1 LKNRSQTPEKSL
13 EDKIW
18 QLADQNRIKE
28 AVATCQQL
36 NQLYP
41 EYASGW
47 HSTSQLALRLNN
59 PTMALKAINRAVGL
73 QAEHTGWLLQQA
85 NCLMRLGRSRE
96 ARPLVIS
103 LAAGK
108 MASGWQ
114 YATLALLL
122 SRLELQ
128 EEAAEQ
134 YRCAIALE
142 PNHADHYYNLATVQR
157 FLGDFAA
164 SEANL
169 DRAIALN
176 PGEFEAYS
184 LRSQLRKQTPD
195 NNHVAELEQLLEKG
209 VGEPRGE
216 VRVLH
221 ALAKEL
227 EDLGQAHRSFA
238 CLKRGA
244 TLRRSLMRY
253 DVANDLQTMDAISAH
268 FDAAQFDRKR
278 QGYDNGEAIFIL
290 GMPRTGTTLVE
301 RIIGSHSDVHAAGEL
316 NNFAIEL
323 TRLAGQ
329 PGLTREALVARS
341 TQLDF
346 AALGRNYIE
355 STRPATGHSPRFIDK
370 MPLNFLYAGLIHL
383 ALPQARLI
391 HLERHPLDTC
401 YAIYKTLFQDAYPF
415 SYTLEELGRYYVAY
429 HRLMQHWQSVMP
441 GVIHTV
447 SYEQVVQHTETQSHA
462 LLAACG
468 LPWQEQCLRFY
479 DNPQSSTTASASQV
493 RMPVYHSSLNR
504 WRQYREQ
511 LQPLIDILHTAG
523 INLND

>member
-1 LKNRSQTPEKSL
+1 MKSHSPTPEKSL

-18 QLADQNRIKE
+18 QLADQNQIKQ

-59 PTMALKAINRAVGL
+59 PTMALKAINYAVGL
-73 QAEHTGWLLQQA
+73 QPKHTGWLLQQA
-85 NCLMRLGRSRE
+85 SCLMRLGRSRE
-96 ARPLVIS
+96 ARPLVTS

-128 EEAAEQ
+128 KEAAEQ
-134 YRCAIALE
+134 YRRAITLE
-142 PNHADHYYNLATVQR
+142 PNRAEHYYNLATVQR
-157 FLGDFAA
+157 FMGDFAA

-169 DRAIALN
+169 NRAISLN
-176 PGEFEAYS
+176 PDEFEAYS
-184 LRSQLRKQTPD
+184 LRSQLRKQTPQD
-195 NNHVAELEQLLEKG
+195 NHVAELEALLKKG
-209 VGEPRGE
+209 VSEPRGE

-227 EDLGQAHRSFA
+227 EDIGQTQRSFA
-238 CLKRGA
+238 YLKRGA
-244 TLRRSLMRY
+244 DLRRSLMRY
-253 DVANDLQTMDAISAH
+253 DVANDVQTMEAISQHYGAS
-268 FDAAQFDRKR
+268 QFDRDI
-278 QGYDNGEAIFIL
+278 QGYDNNQAIFIL
-290 GMPRTGTTLVE
+290 GMPRTGSTLVE

-323 TRLAGQ
+323 TRLAGK
-329 PGLTREALVARS
+329 PGLTKEELVQRT
-341 TQLDF
+341 TQVDF
-346 AALGRNYIE
+346 AALGQNYIE
-355 STRPATGHSPRFIDK
+355 STRPATGLTPHFIDK

-383 ALPQARLI
+383 ALPQARLV

-401 YAIYKTLFQDAYPF
+401 YAIYKTLFQDAYPY
-415 SYTLEELGRYYVAY
+415 SYKLEELGHYYVAY
-429 HRLMQHWQSVMP
+429 YRLMQHWQRVIP

-447 SYEQVVQHTETQSHA
+447 RYEQVVQDTDTQSHA

-468 LPWQEQCLRFY
+468 LPWQDQCLRFY

-493 RMPVYHSSLNR
+493 RMPVYTSSLNR
-504 WRQYREQ
+504 WRDYPDQ
-511 LQPLIDILHTAG
+511 LQPLIDILHAAG
-523 INLND
+523 IPLDD